1 MCDSPREGGSMT
13 DPVREA
19 IRLTLKSNP
28 ANLKAAEIALRMGV
42 NQSSLYRWGESAD
55 QDIPLNRLL
64 QLTHISQDPRTVAA
78 VCKLAGGIFVLLKAG
93 ASTKEAATEATVK
106 AVKEFSDLLQEVSKD
121 LFDGTISQEELV
133 RIRREA
139 AQAQQAIAQLLDVIE
154 AIAEKRP

>member
-1 MCDSPREGGSMT
+1 MT